1 MEKRTSLKKF
11 SAIMLVFAIIVCFTG
26 CLRSSYTAT
35 INTDGTAD
43 VTFLYAILEDY
54 ATGIEDSRDKLEEGL
69 EDFDYDYEIDEYDED
84 GFVGFTVSVEGI
96 ELEEFEEVFSDAFG
110 IEGFTLE
117 EDDGVY
123 TLDWD
128 AGSTT
133 DEASSSGISSDTLE
147 QYDGYMKF
155 VLELPGKPID
165 DNATKSKGNTLEW
178 DLMEL
183 DENIYCEFDLSKSS
197 SIPWGLIIGI
207 IVGVI
212 VVAAIIAVIVI
223 IMKKK
228 KNAPAPAPVTPTF
241 PQAPVDQGFA
251 QPAGFPQA
259 PVVPQTPVVPQAPV
273 APAAPEAPAAPV
285 DNTPVDPT
293 V

>member
-43 VTFLYAILEDY
+43 VTFLYAIMEDY

-155 VLELPGKPID
+155 VLGFINP
-165 DNATKSKGNTLEW
+165 
-178 DLMEL
+178 
-183 DENIYCEFDLSKSS
+183 F
-197 SIPWGLIIGI
+197 GLL
-207 IVGVI
+207 
-212 VVAAIIAVIVI
+212 IVI
-223 IMKKK
+223 QY
-228 KNAPAPAPVTPTF
+228 PTALF
-241 PQAPVDQGFA
+241 GLS
-251 QPAGFPQA
+251 
-259 PVVPQTPVVPQAPV
+259 
-273 APAAPEAPAAPV
+273 E
-285 DNTPVDPT
+285 
-293 V
+293 